1 MSGALAITQD
11 QQEFSE
17 QQLAVLTQLGVTNAS
32 KGDLALF
39 FNQAQRTGL
48 DPFSRQ
54 IYMIGRYSSR
64 DRAYKQTI
72 QVGIDG
78 FRQIAH
84 KTAKQCGETFGM
96 EDTLWADNKGRWH
109 DLWLGNMPP
118 AAAKVTVLRNG
129 QRFSAV
135 AVFNEYAGF
144 TKDGELTSMWAS
156 KPALMIAKCAEAAA
170 LRKAFPAD
178 LSGLYTADE
187 MSQADNETQPPTPVV
202 IDPTVPPTMH
212 QKPPKMTPPP
222 QAQPELG
229 EDKLLNRYRQMMS
242 TILQES
248 GVTSKQTAGA
258 VLSLLVGRTVAA
270 TADMSRDELKPL
282 IENGSHT
289 AARVRE
295 FVQQTNQEAAKQ
307 ADTTPDEDVIQGEI
321 INDKEEE

>member
-1 MSGALAITQD
+1 
-11 QQEFSE
+11 
-17 QQLAVLTQLGVTNAS
+17 
-32 KGDLALF
+32 
-39 FNQAQRTGL
+39 
-48 DPFSRQ
+48 
-54 IYMIGRYSSR
+54 
-64 DRAYKQTI
+64 
-72 QVGIDG
+72 
-78 FRQIAH
+78 
-84 KTAKQCGETFGM
+84 
-96 EDTLWADNKGRWH
+96 
-109 DLWLGNMPP
+109 
-118 AAAKVTVLRNG
+118 
-129 QRFSAV
+129 
-135 AVFNEYAGF
+135 
-144 TKDGELTSMWAS
+144 
-156 KPALMIAKCAEAAA
+156 MIAKCAEAAA

-222 QAQPELG
+222 QAQPELS